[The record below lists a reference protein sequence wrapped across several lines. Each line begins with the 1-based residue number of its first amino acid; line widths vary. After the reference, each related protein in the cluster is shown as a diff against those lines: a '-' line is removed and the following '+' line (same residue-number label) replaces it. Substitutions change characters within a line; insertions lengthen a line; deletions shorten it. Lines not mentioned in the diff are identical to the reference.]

1 MYSSEIQKYP
11 KVSQEQVMA
20 VAHIL
25 TSVLSDPSY
34 LTGSTYSQLM
44 QKTIS
49 EEAQKIKDG
58 FLNGDFEPKTNLDDE
73 INNIANQ
80 KLAAELDDSNKPLTK
95 ADLNKIK
102 KEAKDQALIEAR
114 EEMARK
120 LEEENRAA
128 TEKDQELAEKQFE
141 SLSVDLQDRSKAY
154 RDEYGIL
161 IRLELLIRS
170 VERIANRSNS
180 DSSKLSASSKLM
192 EYQEKQV
199 EILERLLNLEK
210 TAKIEKITR
219 RFFLELKKHPDLKVV
234 ADRYL
239 TLLNDIE

>member
-1 MYSSEIQKYP
+1 MYSSDIQKYP

-20 VAHIL
+20 VTHIL
-25 TSVLSDPSY
+25 TSVLSDPNY
-34 LTGSTYSQLM
+34 LSNSTYSQLM

-49 EEAQKIKDG
+49 EEAEKIKNG
-58 FLNGDFEPKTNLDDE
+58 FASGAFNSLSSIDDD
-73 INNIANQ
+73 INNLANQ
-80 KLAAELDDSNKPLTK
+80 KLAKNESLDSLPKSE
-95 ADLNKIK
+95 LNKIK
-102 KEAKDQALIEAR
+102 KEAHQQALEEAR
-114 EEMARK
+114 EEVARR

-141 SLSVDLQDRSKAY
+141 SLAVDLENRPKSY

-210 TAKIEKITR
+210 TAKIEKVTR
-219 RFFLELKKHPDLKVV
+219 RFFLELKKHPDLSVV

-239 TLLNDIE
+239 NLLNDIE